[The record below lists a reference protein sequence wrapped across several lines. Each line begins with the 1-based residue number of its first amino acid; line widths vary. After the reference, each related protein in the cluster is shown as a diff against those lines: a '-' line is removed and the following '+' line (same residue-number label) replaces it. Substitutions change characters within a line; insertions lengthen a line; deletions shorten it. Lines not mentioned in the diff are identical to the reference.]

1 MDKYFLTDPDFGC
14 FDIYISDLDDDL
26 KKSLNEILSEFDET
40 LNKDTDDEEY
50 KYTCNAPCCEDC
62 DCCRRVC
69 DLLVSSGYT
78 VLGWH
83 KSIYEAIIIQS

>member
-40 LNKDTDDEEY
+40 LK
-50 KYTCNAPCCEDC
+50 
-62 DCCRRVC
+62 R
-69 DLLVSSGYT
+69 
-78 VLGWH
+78 
-83 KSIYEAIIIQS
+83 YEVPEI